1 MTDHDRAAARPE
13 IAVNRAAAV
22 EAGSPAGRLQ
32 DEVHLGESRIDAEDV
47 VRLVAVAA
55 TQKVGIVFG
64 ELAGGRSEYVG
75 CGSTQTIGRR
85 AMAPLRCARH
95 VWRSPDTSPPCRWWS
110 AHPASRS
117 HDAYLRMITSSRR
130 GRLVVALLLAGRPDM
145 PSAIAFER

>member
-22 EAGSPAGRLQ
+22 QAGSAAGSLQ
-32 DEVHLGESRIDAEDV
+32 DEIHLGESRVDAEDAV
-47 VRLVAVAA
+47 WLVAVAA

-64 ELAGGRSEYVG
+64 ELAGGRSECEGVD
-75 CGSTQTIGRR
+75 QPRPIGRG

-145 PSAIAFER
+145 PSAIAFDR